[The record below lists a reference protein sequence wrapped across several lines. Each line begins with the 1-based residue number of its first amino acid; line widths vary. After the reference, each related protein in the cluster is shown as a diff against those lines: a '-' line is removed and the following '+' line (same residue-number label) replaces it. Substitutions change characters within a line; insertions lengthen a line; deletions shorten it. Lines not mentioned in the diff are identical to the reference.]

1 MSNYKELK
9 VWQQAMDLVMD
20 IYILTR
26 DFPNDERFGLTSQ
39 MRRSSVSIPSNIAEG
54 SGRDTKG
61 NFSNF
66 LNFAKGS
73 TCELETQILIACKL
87 GYISQEKTENLTN
100 STAHIERMLYKLI
113 RSLG

>member
-9 VWQQAMDLVMD
+9 VWQQAMELVMN
-20 IYILTR
+20 IYVLTKQ
-26 DFPNDERFGLTSQ
+26 FPDDEKFGLVSQ

-61 NFSNF
+61 YFSNF

-73 TCELETQILIACKL
+73 TCELETQILVALNL
-87 GYISQEKTENLTN
+87 GYISEKKAEELT
-100 STAHIERMLYKLI
+100 SQTAHIQRMLYKLTI
-113 RSLG
+113 SIS